1 MAENDIQEKQELKE
15 EFKKRWSC
23 KNIENMSLEEYNHL
37 HTNEEKEDGYS
48 FCYWLETFTRHLGS
62 IKGGSSSKFGIY
74 QYNPSNEKDV
84 SPKDSGYTWS
94 RKYSK
99 VGQKELNKAEEVWEK
114 SVRDVIKNV
123 AEYASNG
130 QYEKIDD
137 IDFGEATKWKIAWL
151 YEKNDGDLLNIFKR
165 EALEWLCETHLGNIP
180 SKISEMHKLLIGK
193 NNSGKDSFEY
203 AAGLWREWE
212 EFDSVGK
219 FEELLKLNKN
229 LILQGAPGTGKTFA
243 TPKLAERITG
253 GHSYKELIKNGQVVF
268 TTFHQSLDYEDFI
281 EGLKPK
287 VVNDKITYEIVPGIF
302 KQICDRA
309 SKNSDKKYVLIIDEI
324 NRGNVSKIFGELIT
338 LIESDKRGKF
348 TAKLPYSKE
357 KDEQNNVVSADFVV
371 PENLYIIGTMN
382 TTDRSTG
389 TLDYALRRRFVFSTL
404 EADEDIIDEKSD
416 GNASTIELSV
426 EIFKDVKS
434 FIETHAQ
441 PDFEIDDLM
450 IGHSYFMIHEA
461 GKMKSEQELKYN
473 LAYKI
478 IPLLKEYR
486 KDGILN
492 CSVEELDE
500 KCKLWLSLKTIA
512 KKRNQRTMLNKNG

>member
-1 MAENDIQEKQELKE
+1 MAENDIQEKQKLKE
-15 EFKKRWSC
+15 KFKERWSC
-23 KNIENMSLEEYNHL
+23 KNIENMPLEEYNHL
-37 HTNEEKEDGYS
+37 HTNEEAEEKYS

-94 RKYSK
+94 KKYSK
-99 VGQKELNKAEEVWEK
+99 VDQKEYTKAEDVWNK
-114 SVRDVIKNV
+114 SLRNVIKSI
-123 AEYASNG
+123 AELASKG
-130 QYEKIDD
+130 DYGKIDD

-151 YEKNDGDLLNIFKR
+151 YEEKDGDLLNIFKR
-165 EALEWLCETHLGNIP
+165 DALEWLCEKHLGNVP
-180 SKISEMHKLLIGK
+180 KKISEMHKQLIEK
-193 NNSGKDSFEY
+193 NNSGEDSFTY
-203 AAGLWREWE
+203 AAKLWHEWE

-219 FEELLKLNKN
+219 YEELLKLNKN
-229 LILQGAPGTGKTFA
+229 LILQGAPGTGKTFT

-253 GHSYKELIKNGQVVF
+253 CSSYEELIKKGQVVF

-338 LIESDKRGKF
+338 LIESDKRSKF
-348 TAKLPYSKE
+348 TAKLPYSKK
-357 KDEQNNVVSADFVV
+357 KDEQGNVVSADFVV

-404 EADEDIIDEKSD
+404 EADEDIVDEKSE
-416 GNASTIELSV
+416 GCAETVELSV
-426 EIFKDVKS
+426 ELFKDIKS
-434 FIETHAQ
+434 FIEVHAL
-441 PDFEIDDLM
+441 PDYEIDDLM
-450 IGHSYFMIHEA
+450 IGHSYFMIHEK
-461 GKMKSEQELKYN
+461 GKGASEQELKYN

-492 CSVEELDE
+492 CSVEDLEK
-500 KCKLWLSLKTIA
+500 KCKLWLSLKTVA
-512 KKRNQRTMLNKNG
+512 DNKKTKNKAE